1 MVFIVTKADA
11 PMFAA
16 TACRY
21 VRKSVLDNPEAESRE
36 SYDGVTKVL
45 LRLDGPC
52 INDLA
57 VHRWRDPLPSA
68 AEEAAII
75 RRMQSGDISGPL
87 QRSADFAKILAACHG
102 HILKIADRYIPR
114 YRRWGV
120 RQKHK
125 HTDHLF
131 FEDLVAEGCRFLW
144 RAALR
149 FDPNNGYRF
158 WTFARPSVA
167 GAIADAARKWRRG
180 GAGESRIDRWLY
192 NYPDATPEQVLA
204 AQDKLVRRDKILHSL
219 QEAAEGIKQF
229 WAWRST
235 SQDHSTTEEAGYSN
249 DIEGGLAGPGSNN
262 YLLAGH
268 VARLFD
274 CFNKYKLSPQLRLHD
289 EVVSSVVDG
298 LAKYSGGALARHSG
312 VKRKKTPQDL
322 RDFSET
328 ALVQFRDG
336 SKRQIARQKAA
347 SPVRHIGVTPELNA
361 QYVAMIEQISE
372 RKRRRDGTNERNA
385 YDRQDRNRIEAS
397 CVPGATTATGRGTSR
412 RKPRYDYAELRL
424 PESISPRDERARP
437 VA

>member
-1 MVFIVTKADA
+1 
-11 PMFAA
+11 MFAA

-36 SYDGVTKVL
+36 SYDGVTKAL

-167 GAIADAARKWRRG
+167 GAIADAARKWRRS
-180 GAGESRIDRWLY
+180 GASESRIDRWLY
-192 NYPDATPEQVLA
+192 NHPNATPEQVLA
-204 AQDKLVRRDKILHSL
+204 AQDKLVGRDKIFHSL

-235 SQDHSTTEEAGYSN
+235 SQDH
-249 DIEGGLAGPGSNN
+249 SNN

-289 EVVSSVVDG
+289 EDVSSVVDG

-372 RKRRRDGTNERNA
+372 RKRRRDGTNERNE